1 MNNQTEKKKWWK
13 EKKIRDIAFIALLAF
28 ILLFACW
35 KVFYKDEAEDVSSQT
50 SLTET
55 EKKIALLLQ
64 EIDGVGEASVM
75 VCETEDGVTGA
86 VVVCEGAKN
95 IRVNMEIREAVATAL
110 GTEEKAVKIYLKR
123 S

>member
-1 MNNQTEKKKWWK
+1 MDKNIEKKPWWK
-13 EKKIRDIAFIALLAF
+13 EKKIKEIAIISLLAF

-35 KVFYKDEAEDVSSQT
+35 KVFYSDESSETSQT
-50 SLTET
+50 ALTAT

-75 VCETEDGVTGA
+75 VCETEEGVLGA
-86 VVVCEGAKN
+86 VVVCEGANN
-95 IRVNMEIREAVATAL
+95 IRVVIDIREAVATAL
-110 GTEEKAVKIYLKR
+110 GTEEKAVKIYLKK